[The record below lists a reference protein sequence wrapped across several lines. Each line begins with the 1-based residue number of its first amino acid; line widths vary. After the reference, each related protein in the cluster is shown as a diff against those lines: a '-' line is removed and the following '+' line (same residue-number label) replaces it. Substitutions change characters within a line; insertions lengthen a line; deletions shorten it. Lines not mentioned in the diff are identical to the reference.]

1 MHPKTLRPKNESE
14 EGHARSEDMHVTL
27 LDTVRKILQRLQRG
41 WDHPAANIATYIIW
55 CVFFVAGILRSIEHY
70 PPDASRFMKWGKM
83 ILFTLVTFG
92 FIVGRLRKYWDT
104 RSFWRLIATLIALH
118 SLVFYAV
125 VNTGMYWSLGLYFV
139 AVIVEIPILLVILG
153 LTVKQDT

>member
-1 MHPKTLRPKNESE
+1 
-14 EGHARSEDMHVTL
+14 
-27 LDTVRKILQRLQRG
+27 
-41 WDHPAANIATYIIW
+41 
-55 CVFFVAGILRSIEHY
+55 
-70 PPDASRFMKWGKM
+70 MKWGKM

-104 RSFWRLIATLIALH
+104 RSFWRLIATLITLH

-125 VNTGMYWSLGLYFV
+125 VNTGMYWSLGLYIV

-153 LTVKQDT
+153 LTVKQET